1 MLGIL
6 STRGTARP
14 LARLNVIFGCVGL
27 AGSCWL
33 WVSPAAAFCI
43 ARTCQEDCSEDA
55 TGCIDEGEVLYY
67 AAPCL
72 TFGVQRGS
80 AQVLGLNDQAFED
93 LVVQAFER
101 WQAVDCGGGQPPS
114 LSVQSVGAVDA
125 AGSFTCKSTLD
136 ANLSVWSVPT
146 EWNWPATSVG
156 YTLLKNT
163 LPEGEVV
170 DADVELNAAW
180 LLTQTRPEEL
190 TETLLTI
197 ATHEA
202 GHALGMAHSMDSEAI
217 MSAGRERGSDLASVP
232 LNDDDI
238 AAICALY
245 PPAGPVTCGKAGY
258 VEGGLNAEACAQ
270 MSEDPPETEPTGTEP
285 AGGCSVE
292 RRAPP
297 PNGVFWGFLGVVLSA
312 GWRRRRGHPH

>member
-1 MLGIL
+1 MIGNLA
-6 STRGTARP
+6 TRGTVRP
-14 LARLNVIFGCVGL
+14 WVRLNVILGCVGL

-43 ARTCQEDCSEDA
+43 AHTCQDECSLDA
-55 TGCIDEGEVLYY
+55 ARCIDEGEALYY
-67 AAPCL
+67 PSPCL
-72 TFGVQRGS
+72 KFGVQRES

-125 AGSFTCKSTLD
+125 AGSFTCKSTLE

-146 EWNWPATSVG
+146 QWNWPATSVG

-170 DADVELNAAW
+170 DADVELNASW
-180 LLTQTRPEEL
+180 LLQTRPEER
-190 TETLLTI
+190 TETLLTV

-202 GHALGMAHSMDSEAI
+202 GHVLGMAHSNDPESI
-217 MSAGRERGSDLASVP
+217 MSAARERGSDLTSVP
-232 LNDDDI
+232 LNDDDV

-245 PPAGPVTCGKAGY
+245 PPPGPVTCAKAGY
-258 VEGGLNAEACAQ
+258 VDGALNAEACTEL
-270 MSEDPPETEPTGTEP
+270 STEDPPEPEPTATEP

-292 RRAPP
+292 GRAAQS
-297 PNGVFWGFLGVVLSA
+297 NGAFWGVLGVILST
-312 GWRRRRGHPH
+312 GWRRRRGRPH